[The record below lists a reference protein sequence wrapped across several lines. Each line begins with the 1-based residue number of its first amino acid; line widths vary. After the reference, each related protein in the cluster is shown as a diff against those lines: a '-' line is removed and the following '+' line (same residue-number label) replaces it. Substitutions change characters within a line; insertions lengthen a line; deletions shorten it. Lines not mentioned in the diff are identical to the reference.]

1 MTKDEWLKVLN
12 LQMNECWENYFVWI
26 CVTHFVFYCNTQS
39 RKINSEWIMM
49 KASYYNLVLRAYDN
63 NNDVSKKTFVY

>member
-1 MTKDEWLKVLN
+1 
-12 LQMNECWENYFVWI
+12 MNAVQNYFVWI

-49 KASYYNLVLRAYDN
+49 KASYYNLVLSAYDN
-63 NNDVSKKTFVY
+63 NNYVGKKTFHAVMKIATQDIN